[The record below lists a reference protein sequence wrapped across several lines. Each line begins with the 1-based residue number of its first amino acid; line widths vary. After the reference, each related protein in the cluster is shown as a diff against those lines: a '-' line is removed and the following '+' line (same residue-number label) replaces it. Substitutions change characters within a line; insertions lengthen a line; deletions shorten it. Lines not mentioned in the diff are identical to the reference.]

1 MTNSQTPD
9 QYELFVAL
17 FARHERA
24 IRAVVR
30 SMLPTNQDA
39 DDVMQEIGLAC
50 WHKFPDFQPD
60 DSQTEFFRW
69 ACVIAR
75 FEVLRLRR
83 KYARDRLVLSEE
95 TIQRLAMDAEDRS
108 AVAEIERQALEE
120 CMKSLQSVERRL
132 LMSIHTRGDSVAQIA
147 QQLGR
152 DARRLYR
159 KLNALRDLLSECV
172 KRKVAEGGT

>member
-1 MTNSQTPD
+1 M
-9 QYELFVAL
+9 
-17 FARHERA
+17 
-24 IRAVVR
+24 
-30 SMLPTNQDA
+30 
-39 DDVMQEIGLAC
+39 
-50 WHKFPDFQPD
+50 
-60 DSQTEFFRW
+60 
-69 ACVIAR
+69 IAR

-95 TIQRLAMDAEDRS
+95 TIQRLATAAEDRS
-108 AVAEIERQALEE
+108 AVAEMERQALEE
-120 CMKSLQSVERRL
+120 CMKSLQPVDRQL

-159 KLNALRDLLSECV
+159 KVNALRDLLSECV